1 MIHYQTLKNKRYITV
16 FTCFIPPTTNH
27 LYFTLCTLY
36 SSKLEKKLLMVRPTL
51 GFYCMHNYREIHIYP
66 PRTAL
71 VHFNFRAGSTF
82 PVPVCTVPHHP
93 LLNLTFLSVRV
104 LQISAVTHRKLSWV
118 WQGHMG

>member
-1 MIHYQTLKNKRYITV
+1 M
-16 FTCFIPPTTNH
+16 
-27 LYFTLCTLY
+27 LY
-36 SSKLEKKLLMVRPTL
+36 SSNHQSFVFYFVYFIFIKTRKKLLMVRPTL

-118 WQGHMG
+118 WHGHWVNKGDN